1 MSSRANNP
9 TSTEASDASYDE
21 LRWMLPDEL
30 RALEVG
36 IHRVLADPATDADL
50 LGGYRTL
57 ARSVRA
63 DRAEL
68 FSLLLGDVRCSED
81 ELPAYLT
88 QVTRTRER
96 FGIQSWEELEAL
108 VETMD
113 ELDEVEAELLERS
126 KYDAELG
133 ARLAAAIN
141 EPDPHRQTFFV
152 RTILIDEGRSDLLRR
167 FAEHEAHAYEAD
179 ERGRQLRRQLAR
191 DAELVRPVPRN
202 GGWA

>member
-9 TSTEASDASYDE
+9 TSNEASDASYGE
-21 LRWMLPDEL
+21 LRWMLRDEL
-30 RALEVG
+30 RALGVG

-50 LGGYRTL
+50 LDGYRTL

-63 DRAEL
+63 EL
-68 FSLLLGDVRCSED
+68 SSLLLGDARCSEE
-81 ELPAYLT
+81 ELAAYLT
-88 QVTRTRER
+88 QVTRTSER

-133 ARLAAAIN
+133 ARLAAAQN
-141 EPDPHRQTFFV
+141 EPDPHRQTFLV

-179 ERGRQLRRQLAR
+179 ERGRQLRRQLVCN
-191 DAELVRPVPRN
+191 AELVRPLPRD
-202 GGWA
+202 GGRA